1 MNVFK
6 PILNL
11 VNTVVDKVVKD
22 KDQAERLKSELAIAV
37 INQMDNELKA
47 AKDVIVAEAQ
57 GESWLQRNWRPL
69 TMLSF
74 VTLIAAHWLGFT
86 APNLSEPQILAL
98 MDIVQVGIGGYVVGR
113 SVEKVMKE
121 YGKK

>member
-11 VNTVVDKVVKD
+11 ANTVIDKVVKD
-22 KDQAERLKSELAIAV
+22 QDQAERLKSELAIAV

-113 SVEKVMKE
+113 SAEKVMKE

>member
-22 KDQAERLKSELAIAV
+22 QDQAERLKSELAIAV

>member
-1 MNVFK
+1 VNVFK

-11 VNTVVDKVVKD
+11 ANTVIDKVVKD
-22 KDQAERLKSELAIAV
+22 QDQAERLKSELAIAV

-113 SVEKVMKE
+113 SAEKVMKE

>member
-22 KDQAERLKSELAIAV
+22 QDQAERLKSELAIAV

-113 SVEKVMKE
+113 SAEKVMKE

>member
-1 MNVFK
+1 VNVFK

-113 SVEKVMKE
+113 SAEKVMKE

>member
-113 SVEKVMKE
+113 SAEKVMKE